1 MTRGTL
7 VIIAD
12 NNRMFQS
19 IEFNGDMYLSGYGI
33 DAIKCLENVD
43 TEDDFEDAVRNFDAD
58 HHHYNEEQM
67 IWEIKDIK
75 PYLDMSKDYI
85 DNWFSDYVFI
95 KNVSTEIITIIDAD
109 KDVIKISPDEITVF
123 NFGKYIDTTNVT
135 TELYESTVADYGKE
149 LEYNEEDILAIV
161 TNGREI
167 CGVYEDTYDVGKE
180 WACNVNGIDGWL
192 DNDRYINFAKI
203 GEDVVEDGDAWLQL
217 PSGKYAHLS

>member
-7 VIIAD
+7 AIISDD
-12 NNRMFQS
+12 NKMFQS
-19 IEFNGDMYLSGYGI
+19 IEFNGNMYLSGYGI
-33 DAIKCLENVD
+33 DAIRCLETVD
-43 TEDDFEDAVRNFDAD
+43 TEDDFEDAVREFDTD
-58 HHHYNEEQM
+58 HHQYNEEQM

-95 KNVSTEIITIIDAD
+95 KNVSTEIITIIDNN
-109 KDVIKISPDEITVF
+109 KDVIKIPPDEIAVF

-135 TELYESTVADYGKE
+135 TELYESTVEMYGNE
-149 LEYNEEDILAIV
+149 LDEEDILSIV

-167 CGVYEDTYDVGKE
+167 CGVYEDTYDVGRDY
-180 WACNVNGIDGWL
+180 ARNVFGINDWL
-192 DNDRYINFAKI
+192 NNDRYINFEKI
-203 GEDVVEDGDAWLQL
+203 GEDEVADGDAWLQL